1 MKTPKWPLLAA
12 LTLATTFL
20 VACGDEGKDPRISD
34 ADALCLKIMRN
45 GGTCAGQSVGGT
57 STATVTNTQTQTNT
71 TTVTITNTGTSG

>member
-1 MKTPKWPLLAA
+1 MRTPKWPLVAA
-12 LTLATTFL
+12 LSLATVFL
-20 VACGDEGKDPRISD
+20 VACGDEKDPRISD

-71 TTVTITNTGTSG
+71 QTVTITNTGTSN